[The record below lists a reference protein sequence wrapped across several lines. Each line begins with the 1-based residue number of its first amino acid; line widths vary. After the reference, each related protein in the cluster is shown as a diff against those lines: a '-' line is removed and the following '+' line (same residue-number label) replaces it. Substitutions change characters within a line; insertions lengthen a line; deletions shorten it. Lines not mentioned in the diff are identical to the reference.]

1 MLFQILLNIIVAIIR
16 FIVWVLVVLAAIPF
30 GIYMFL
36 IKFFP
41 DFTIEA
47 GFWFWSVFSILS
59 ILGFVL
65 LWRPIMWVVG
75 TLQVL
80 GAGAE

>member
-1 MLFQILLNIIVAIIR
+1 MLFQVLLNIIVAIIK
-16 FIVWVLVVLAAIPF
+16 FIVWVLVVLIAIPF

-36 IKFFP
+36 FKFFP
-41 DFTIEA
+41 VFTIEA

-59 ILGFVL
+59 IVGFVL

-75 TLQVL
+75 ILQVL
-80 GAGAE
+80 GAGID